1 MIRMSSEGSNSSPE
15 ASPTLSPRSIT
26 NAAAASDVVDV
37 KLSQTIL
44 SLPNLRIMQSNDQ
57 IRELQ
62 TIIRNKYVT

>member
-15 ASPTLSPRSIT
+15 SSPTLSPRGIT
-26 NAAAASDVVDV
+26 NAAAASDIIDD
-37 KLSQTIL
+37 KLSQAIL
-44 SLPNLRIMQSNDQ
+44 SLPNLKIMQSNDQ